1 MGRAVVRPT
10 NGAAAPYG
18 HARGSHCRVWLR
30 NDWFACLGRRKE
42 THRKIERWAGPCPQ
56 VGEPGI
62 GYVANDDV
70 EKSDSN
76 NYGGDGDGTHNGA
89 TNYSEP
95 TMKSIKNMQ

>member
-1 MGRAVVRPT
+1 M
-10 NGAAAPYG
+10 
-18 HARGSHCRVWLR
+18 
-30 NDWFACLGRRKE
+30 
-42 THRKIERWAGPCPQ
+42 Q
-56 VGEPGI
+56 VSFGI

-76 NYGGDGDGTHNGA
+76 NYGGDVDGTHNGA

>member
-1 MGRAVVRPT
+1 MGWALSSGG
-10 NGAAAPYG
+10 GA
-18 HARGSHCRVWLR
+18 
-30 NDWFACLGRRKE
+30 
-42 THRKIERWAGPCPQ
+42 
-56 VGEPGI
+56 GESSFGI

-70 EKSDSN
+70 KTSDSN